1 MDVET
6 KWLRDFLMLA
16 QTKNFSRAAQLR
28 HITQPAFSRRI
39 KALENH
45 LDCKLINRLYQPLKL
60 TQKGILFEQSAQKI
74 INELDLTF
82 TLLHKVDDKL
92 IDLKIAAT
100 HTLSLGVFP
109 LLAQHL
115 SQINN
120 KVNTRLNVADAD
132 DCINLLSNQ
141 SCDYLLA
148 FSDPLLASYQAD
160 SLLLGSIKLLPVCKP
175 DENGKP
181 LFSLTDN
188 SGSIPFLAYQHNIY
202 LGRVVNQ
209 LITNNRQVLK
219 MRQILEAPMADTLK
233 MMAIQGLG
241 IAWIPEFSIY
251 DELANE
257 QLTICGEKK
266 WHPTLEVRL
275 YRHHNQKD
283 ELEPLWQ
290 HLKGFQL

>member
-1 MDVET
+1 
-6 KWLRDFLMLA
+6 MLA

-39 KALENH
+39 KALETH
-45 LDCKLINRLYQPLKL
+45 LNCKLINRLYQPIKL
-60 TQKGILFEQSAQKI
+60 TKEGLLFEQSALKI
-74 INELDLTF
+74 INELDFSLDQ
-82 TLLHKVDDKL
+82 LHKADDKQV
-92 IDLKIAAT
+92 DLTISAT

-109 LLAQHL
+109 LLVQHL
-115 SQINN
+115 NQLNDQINTSL
-120 KVNTRLNVADAD
+120 KVADAD
-132 DCINLLSNQ
+132 DCINLLSNK

-148 FSDPLLASYQAD
+148 FSDPLLATHQAD
-160 SLLLGSIKLLPVCKP
+160 SILLGTIKLLPVCKP
-175 DENGKP
+175 DDNGKA
-181 LFSLTDN
+181 LYSLTDH
-188 SGSIPFLAYQHNIY
+188 SQKVPFLAYQYNIY

-209 LITNNRQVLK
+209 LLNNNRQILK

-275 YRHHNQKD
+275 YRHHDQKKL
-283 ELEPLWQ
+283 LEPLWQ
-290 HLKGFQL
+290 HLMGFQL